1 MALFNKWISTQAGEA
16 RTVLTGEEKRYAWK
30 QGDIFYQ
37 VKGPREARP
46 LVLLH
51 SFAPGASSFEWRKNV
66 DVLAERFRVYAL
78 DLLGYGLSDRP
89 IVDYTTET
97 YVDLIG
103 NFLEEVMQE
112 PSIVVAHGL
121 TCAFAVMCAYR
132 RPSLFEKLIL
142 VSPPTALLDE
152 RQPDP
157 ASTAFK
163 AVLQTPIVG
172 EFVYNLLTSRRAIQS
187 YFDYRGYHNPGLTTD
202 QLVED
207 VFTTAHQAN
216 SYLPAAA
223 LYSRD
228 LVSDI
233 HEPLARLRV
242 PVVAIW
248 GREENIPPQESTAA
262 YQQVFPG
269 LETRIIDHSR
279 QQLQDE
285 QASRFNA
292 LVLELASAKVQQ

>member
-1 MALFNKWISTQAGEA
+1 
-16 RTVLTGEEKRYAWK
+16 
-30 QGDIFYQ
+30 
-37 VKGPREARP
+37 
-46 LVLLH
+46 
-51 SFAPGASSFEWRKNV
+51 
-66 DVLAERFRVYAL
+66 
-78 DLLGYGLSDRP
+78 
-89 IVDYTTET
+89 
-97 YVDLIG
+97 
-103 NFLEEVMQE
+103 MQE

-292 LVLELASAKVQQ
+292 LVLELASATVQP